1 MPHKKQL
8 YQAMGKSMVAKYTV
22 YAVNLL
28 STIWLARLFTP
39 ELFGTVA
46 AIMVFFTFFQLISEV
61 GLGPAVV
68 NINTLTPTDRNGIFG
83 LTLLIGAGMSLLF
96 YALSPVFTSFYKLPR
111 VDEVVPYVAISL
123 FFSAAGILPNA
134 FLMRQQA
141 FFHMAIAGLCSQVVA
156 TLAAV
161 FLVQVIDPLH
171 ALASRA
177 VFGAVA
183 SFMAAYYFSAV
194 TEFGRPVWGRKLS
207 AIKPLLS
214 FSMYQF
220 GFNFINYF
228 SRNLDNILVGK
239 YLGASS
245 LGVYEKA
252 YQLMAY
258 PLQLLTHAFTPAI
271 QPVLRQYAN
280 DVEKIEH
287 IHRDFTFKLSLLG
300 AAAGL
305 AMFLLA
311 ELIVKVALG
320 PNWGGVVP
328 LIQVLAIAIPV
339 QIVLSTSGSFFQTMN
354 RPDLLFISGFLSAIV
369 MVAAIIWGIVQRDMI
384 AMAWALVAAFHFNF
398 FQAYFVMYSRIFK
411 VNLLKFFTR
420 MIPAGAVI
428 SGMVWFAHASFVS

>member
-8 YQAMGKSMVAKYTV
+8 YKAMGKSMAAKYTV
-22 YAVNLL
+22 YVVNLL
-28 STIWLARLFTP
+28 STVWLARLFTP

-46 AIMVFFTFFQLISEV
+46 AIMVFFAFFQLISEV

-68 NINTLTPTDRNGIFG
+68 NVNTLAPTDRNGIFS
-83 LTLLIGAGMSLLF
+83 LTLLVGAGMSLLF
-96 YALSPVFTSFYKLPR
+96 YALSSVFTNFYGLPR
-111 VDEVVPYVAISL
+111 VDEVIPYVTVGL
-123 FFSAAGILPNA
+123 FFSAAGIVPNA

-141 FFHMAIAGLCSQVVA
+141 FYHMAVAGLCGQVA
-156 TLAAV
+156 STLAAV
-161 FLVQVIDPLH
+161 LLMHVIDPLH

-177 VFGAVA
+177 VFGAVVG
-183 SFMAAYYFSAV
+183 FMAAYYFSGA
-194 TEFGRPVWGRKLS
+194 TEFGRPVLGKKLS

-271 QPVLRQYAN
+271 QPVLRQYAH

-311 ELIVKVALG
+311 DIIVKVALG
-320 PNWGGVVP
+320 PNWAGVVP
-328 LIQVLAIAIPV
+328 LIHVLAIAIPV

-384 AMAWALVAAFHFNF
+384 AMAWALVTAFHFNF

-411 VNLLKFFTR
+411 VNLLKFFAR
-420 MIPAGAVI
+420 MIPAGAVV
-428 SGMVWFAHASFVS
+428 SGMVWFAHA

>member
-1 MPHKKQL
+1 MTHKKQL
-8 YQAMGKSMVAKYTV
+8 YKAMGKSMAAKYTV
-22 YAVNLL
+22 YVVNLL
-28 STIWLARLFTP
+28 STVWLARLFTP

-46 AIMVFFTFFQLISEV
+46 AIMVFFAFFQLISEV

-68 NINTLTPTDRNGIFG
+68 NVNTLAPTDRNGIFS
-83 LTLLIGAGMSLLF
+83 LTLLVGAGMSLLF
-96 YALSPVFTSFYKLPR
+96 YALSSVFTNFYGLPR
-111 VDEVVPYVAISL
+111 VDEVIPYVTVGL
-123 FFSAAGILPNA
+123 FFSAAGIVPNA

-141 FFHMAIAGLCSQVVA
+141 FYHMAVAGLCGQVA
-156 TLAAV
+156 STLAAV
-161 FLVQVIDPLH
+161 LLMHVIDPLH

-177 VFGAVA
+177 VFGAVVG
-183 SFMAAYYFSAV
+183 FMAAYYFSGA
-194 TEFGRPVWGRKLS
+194 TEFGRPVLGKKLS

-271 QPVLRQYAN
+271 QPVLRQYAH

-311 ELIVKVALG
+311 DIIVKVALG
-320 PNWGGVVP
+320 PNWAGVVP
-328 LIQVLAIAIPV
+328 LIHVLAIAIPV

-384 AMAWALVAAFHFNF
+384 AMAWALVTAFHFNF

-411 VNLLKFFTR
+411 VNLLKFFAR
-420 MIPAGAVI
+420 MIPAGAVV
-428 SGMVWFAHASFVS
+428 SGMVWFAHA

>member
-1 MPHKKQL
+1 MH
-8 YQAMGKSMVAKYTV
+8 
-22 YAVNLL
+22 
-28 STIWLARLFTP
+28 
-39 ELFGTVA
+39 
-46 AIMVFFTFFQLISEV
+46 
-61 GLGPAVV
+61 
-68 NINTLTPTDRNGIFG
+68 
-83 LTLLIGAGMSLLF
+83 
-96 YALSPVFTSFYKLPR
+96 
-111 VDEVVPYVAISL
+111 
-123 FFSAAGILPNA
+123 
-134 FLMRQQA
+134 
-141 FFHMAIAGLCSQVVA
+141 
-156 TLAAV
+156 
-161 FLVQVIDPLH
+161 VIDPLH

-177 VFGAVA
+177 VFGAVVG
-183 SFMAAYYFSAV
+183 FMAAYYFSGA
-194 TEFGRPVWGRKLS
+194 TEFGRPVLGKKLS

-271 QPVLRQYAN
+271 QPVLRQYAH

-311 ELIVKVALG
+311 DIIVKVALG
-320 PNWGGVVP
+320 PNWAGVVP
-328 LIQVLAIAIPV
+328 LIHVLAIAIPV

-384 AMAWALVAAFHFNF
+384 AMAWALVTAFHFNF

-411 VNLLKFFTR
+411 VNLLKFFAR
-420 MIPAGAVI
+420 MIPAGAVV
-428 SGMVWFAHASFVS
+428 SGMVWFAHA

>member
-8 YQAMGKSMVAKYTV
+8 YKAMGKSMVAKYTV
-22 YAVNLL
+22 FGVNLL
-28 STIWLARLFTP
+28 STIWLARLFAP
-39 ELFGTVA
+39 DLFGTVA
-46 AIMVFFTFFQLISEV
+46 AIMVFFAFFQLISEV

-68 NINTLTPTDRNGIFG
+68 NINTLAPADRNGIFG
-83 LTLLIGAGMSLLF
+83 LTLLIGVGMTLLF
-96 YALSPVFTSFYKLPR
+96 FALSPVFVGFYNLPR
-111 VDEVVPYVAISL
+111 VGEVIPYVAVSL

-141 FFHMAIAGLCSQVVA
+141 FFHMAVSGLCGQVAA
-156 TLAAV
+156 TLATV
-161 FLVQVIDPLH
+161 LLMQVIDPLH
-171 ALASRA
+171 ALAA
-177 VFGAVA
+177 KALVGAMVG
-183 SFMAAYYFSAV
+183 FMAAYYFSAS
-194 TEFGRPVWGRKLS
+194 TEFGRPMWGAKLA

-239 YLGASS
+239 YLGAGS
-245 LGVYEKA
+245 LGIYEKA

-300 AAAGL
+300 AVAGL
-305 AMFLLA
+305 AIFLLA
-311 ELIVKVALG
+311 EVIVRVALG
-320 PNWGGVVP
+320 PNWAGVVP
-328 LIQVLAIAIPV
+328 LIHVLAIAIPV

-369 MVAAIIWGIVQRDMI
+369 MVAAIVWGIVQRDMI

-398 FQAYFVMYSRIFK
+398 FQAYFLMYSRIFK
-411 VNLLKFFTR
+411 VNLIRFFAR

-428 SGMVWFAHASFVS
+428 TGMVWFAHT

>member
-8 YQAMGKSMVAKYTV
+8 YKAMGKSMVAKYTV
-22 YAVNLL
+22 YVVNLL

-46 AIMVFFTFFQLISEV
+46 AIMVFFAFFQLISEV

-68 NINTLTPTDRNGIFG
+68 NINTLAPSDRNGIFG

-96 YALSPVFTSFYKLPR
+96 YALSPVFTNFYGLPR
-111 VDEVVPYVAISL
+111 LGEVIPYVAISL
-123 FFSAAGILPNA
+123 FFSAAAILPNA

-141 FFHMAIAGLCSQVVA
+141 FYHMAVAGLCGQVASTV
-156 TLAAV
+156 AAV
-161 FLVQVIDPLH
+161 LLVQFIDPLH

-177 VFGAVA
+177 VFSSVT
-183 SFMAAYYFSAV
+183 SFLAIYYFSSE
-194 TEFGRPVWGRKLS
+194 TDFGRPVWGKKLS
-207 AIKPLLS
+207 SIKPLLS

-252 YQLMAY
+252 YQLMTY
-258 PLQLLTHAFTPAI
+258 PLLLLTSAFTPAI
-271 QPVLRQYAN
+271 QPVLRQYAD
-280 DVEKIEH
+280 DVQKIEH

-305 AMFLLA
+305 AVFLLA
-311 ELIVKVALG
+311 DVIVRVALG
-320 PNWGGVVP
+320 PNWAGVVP
-328 LIQVLAIAIPV
+328 LIHVLAIAIPV

-354 RPDLLFISGFLSAIV
+354 RPDLLFFSGCLSAIV
-369 MVAAIIWGIVQRDMI
+369 MVTAIVWGIVQRDMI

-411 VNLLKFFTR
+411 VNLLKFFIR

-428 SGMVWFAHASFVS
+428 SGMVWFAHA